1 MRRRVTADWGDVMTP
16 LTLLSTVNLAVGVL
30 IASLLW
36 LMPGLTRRD
45 LYFAVTV
52 APGFRDTPEGVAIV
66 RRYRAELLLVSV
78 LALAGL
84 AACSFGDTVR
94 LTPPTLLAQIVGS
107 FLVFYRARGR
117 VLPHAV
123 TPTSIR
129 EAEPHFRP
137 RRIPGGWPAAC
148 GPFLLLAAS
157 AGYLWTHWQQIPLH
171 FPVHW
176 GLNGMPNRWAV
187 RDAHSVYFPLLTM
200 AATILPL
207 TLLLYGITH
216 WVRQIHAGGLAGTR
230 ESRFRRTAA
239 IILLAVEYLIA
250 LQASWI
256 ALHPLL
262 PDPRLGGVGGA
273 IMLLL
278 PLLVVIIAVIA
289 LVRLGQGGS
298 RSTSAAESQPTCAEP
313 IGDRTDD
320 RYWRL
325 GVFYFNRD
333 DPAVLVEKRFGIGYT
348 VNFARPMSWTILLVL
363 ALLVALVRIL
373 H

>member
-1 MRRRVTADWGDVMTP
+1 MTP
-16 LTLLSTVNLAVGVL
+16 LTLVSIANLLVGVL

-36 LMPGLTRRD
+36 LMPSLTRTD

-52 APGFRDTPEGVAIV
+52 APGFRDGPEGIAIV
-66 RRYRAELLLVSV
+66 RRYRAELFAVSAV
-78 LALAGL
+78 ALAGV
-84 AACSFGDTVR
+84 AACSFGDTFR
-94 LTPPTLLAQIVGS
+94 FTPLALLAQLAVS
-107 FLVFYRARGR
+107 FLVFQRARGR

-123 TPTSIR
+123 APTSIR

-137 RRIPGGWPAAC
+137 RRIPGGWAAAC
-148 GPFLLLAAS
+148 GPFFLLAAS
-157 AGYLWTHWQQIPLH
+157 AAYLWAHWQQIPLR

-176 GLNGMPNRWAV
+176 GLSGMPNRWAV
-187 RDAHSVYFPLLTM
+187 RDAASVYFPLLSM
-200 AATILPL
+200 AVALLPL

-216 WVRQIHAGGLAGTR
+216 WVRQIHAGGLAGAR
-230 ESRFRRTAA
+230 ESRFRRTASV
-239 IILLAVEYLIA
+239 ILLAAEYSIA
-250 LQASWI
+250 LQGSWI

-262 PDPRLGGVGGA
+262 PNPRLGGVAGA
-273 IMLLL
+273 VMLLL

-298 RSTSAAESQPTCAEP
+298 RSVSAAESQPTSAEP
-313 IGDRTDD
+313 VGDRTDD

-348 VNFARPMSWTILLVL
+348 VNFARPMSWTILLVI
-363 ALLVALVRIL
+363 ALLVALLRIL